1 MNDTRTP
8 PVETTLTERYIQ
20 AVTRSI
26 PEAQRGDVA
35 AELRGLIADQLDARI
50 EEGEPPAAAER
61 AVLTELG
68 DPDKLAAGMI
78 DRPLH
83 LIGPRYYLDWWR
95 LLKLLLWIVPPIA
108 AFGIALGQTLAG
120 APIGAIIGSTIGGT
134 ITVIVH
140 LAFWTALVFFI
151 IERSEA
157 GGTKAEG
164 VTDPW
169 TLDDLPELHA
179 SRARFAD
186 MVVSLVFLAL
196 AAAVLVWDQL
206 FGLVY
211 LDDRWM
217 SFLDPGLWPWWM
229 GGLLIVL
236 AVEAAFQV
244 VLYVNRRWTI
254 GLAAANTVLNLVV
267 AVPAIWLLSQDALL
281 NQDFWLT
288 VVPAPD
294 AEKVY
299 GILSVLTGFGIGA
312 IALWDTID
320 GFLKAR
326 RAGS

>member
-8 PVETTLTERYIQ
+8 PASATLTERYVQ

-26 PEAQRGDVA
+26 PEAQRDDVA
-35 AELRGLIADQLDARI
+35 AELRGSIADQLDARI
-50 EEGEPPAAAER
+50 EAGEPAEAAER
-61 AVLTELG
+61 AVLTALG

-120 APIGAIIGSTIGGT
+120 APIGAIIGTTIGGT
-134 ITVIVH
+134 LTVIVH
-140 LAFWTALVFFI
+140 LAFWTAFVFFL
-151 IERSEA
+151 IERYEV
-157 GGTKAEG
+157 GGAKEG
-164 VTDPW
+164 GVSNPW
-169 TLDDLPELHA
+169 TLDDLPEVHA
-179 SRARFAD
+179 TRARFAD
-186 MVVSLVFLAL
+186 MVVNLVFLAL

-211 LDDRWM
+211 LDGRWM
-217 SFLDPGLWPWWM
+217 SFLDPGLWPGWM

-244 VLYVNRRWTI
+244 VLYVRGRWTV
-254 GLAAANTVLNLVV
+254 GLAVANTVLNLVV
-267 AVPAIWLLSQDALL
+267 AVPAVWLLSQGMLL
-281 NQDFWLT
+281 NREFWDA
-288 VVPAPD
+288 VIPD
-294 AEKVY
+294 DPEKVY
-299 GILSVLTGFGIGA
+299 GILSVLTGFGIAA
-312 IALWDTID
+312 IAIWDTID

>member
-8 PVETTLTERYIQ
+8 PAAATLTERYVQ

-26 PEAQRGDVA
+26 PEPQRGDVA
-35 AELRGLIADQLDARI
+35 AELRGSIADQLDARI
-50 EEGEPPAAAER
+50 EAGEPAEAAER
-61 AVLTELG
+61 AVLTALG

-95 LLKLLLWIVPPIA
+95 LLKLLLWIVPPLA

-120 APIGAIIGSTIGGT
+120 APVGAIIGSTIGGT
-134 ITVIVH
+134 LTVIVH
-140 LAFWTALVFFI
+140 LAFWTALVFVI

-157 GGTKAEG
+157 AGAKSGG
-164 VTDPW
+164 VTNPW
-169 TLDDLPELHA
+169 TLDDLPEVHA
-179 SRARFAD
+179 TRARFAD
-186 MVVSLVFLAL
+186 MVASLVFLAF

-206 FGLVY
+206 VGLAYVGE
-211 LDDRWM
+211 RWM
-217 SFLDPGLWPWWM
+217 SLLDPRLWPWWI
-229 GGLLIVL
+229 GGLLILL

-244 VLYVNRRWTI
+244 VLYLRGRWTVA
-254 GLAAANTVLNLVV
+254 LAVANTLLNLVV
-267 AVPAIWLLSQDALL
+267 AVPAIWLLSRGMLL
-281 NQDFWLT
+281 NEDFWLA

-299 GILSVLTGFGIGA
+299 GILSVLTGFGIAA

-326 RAGS
+326 RALP